1 MRISSLDDWL
11 SPTPVYTHSGKG
23 YVLVGSSNG
32 MLRLFDG
39 LTGAVVCLGGG
50 EVARRGMD
58 GYRRARRNG
67 SQSGDSSSLTNP
79 ARRW

>member
-39 LTGAVVCLGGG
+39 LTGAVRLSYAAMGWVTAGRC
-50 EVARRGMD
+50 
-58 GYRRARRNG
+58 
-67 SQSGDSSSLTNP
+67 P
-79 ARRW
+79 APAKEP

>member
-39 LTGAVVCLGGG
+39 LTGAVVCLGGERWLAG
-50 EVARRGMD
+50 EWMVIAVLAATARRVGIV
-58 GYRRARRNG
+58 
-67 SQSGDSSSLTNP
+67 P
-79 ARRW
+79 H